1 MEVENILHD
10 VFNDAAYDILDFLY
24 PISERF
30 LNSCKY
36 NHPYKTKTLLIN
48 HLNQD
53 EISEK
58 ILNEGLRNACLSNNK
73 IVVELTIEY
82 GAYDFNGGLRY
93 ASSNGHYD
101 IVKLMIEYADGFRW
115 PFWCACENGHYA
127 IVKLL
132 IEHGNFMKDIF
143 DEGFIYACK
152 NGHMDIAKLMI
163 KEGVSREGFDNGFKY
178 ACDYGHMDI
187 EKLMIKHRGNNFKK

>member
-82 GAYDFNGGLRY
+82 GASDFNGSLRY

-101 IVKLMIEYADGFRW
+101 LVKLMIEYGANGFRW
-115 PFWCACENGHYA
+115 AFWCACENGHYE
-127 IVKLL
+127 ITKLL
-132 IEHGNFMKDIF
+132 IKHGNFMKDIF

-152 NGHMDIAKLMI
+152 NGHIDIAELTI
-163 KEGVSREGFDNGFKY
+163 KKGASNFNEGLKF
-178 ACDYGHMDI
+178 ACEYGQLEICQM
-187 EKLMIKHRGNNFKK
+187 MKKISLKN